1 MTSDSIIVITVLKDT
16 KKVHVAILTSEDPL
30 GWRECKY
37 TALIY
42 DYVTYKTKLQKYFEL
57 K

>member
-16 KKVHVAILTSEDPL
+16 KVHVAILTSEDPL